1 VNAHQLRYAVLPGRF
16 AICRLNPDA
25 AVPEWATASKFF
37 SITRTANEL
46 SIVGEQERVPEG
58 VPSESGWA
66 CLRLEGPFPFEL
78 TGVLAAILNPLARA
92 GIGIFAISTFDTDCI
107 LIKSDR
113 LLSAEEALRQAGHER
128 IPDANAPQ

>member
-1 VNAHQLRYAVLPGRF
+1 LAGHQLRYSVLPGRF
-16 AICRLNPDA
+16 AICRLTPDA

-46 SIVGEQERVPEG
+46 SIVGEQERVPAG

-78 TGVLAAILNPLARA
+78 TGVLAAILDPLARA
-92 GIGIFAISTFDTDCI
+92 GIAIFAVSTFDTDCI
-107 LIKSDR
+107 LIKGDR
-113 LLSAEEALRQAGHER
+113 LPSAEEALRQAGHER
-128 IPDANAPQ
+128 ISEANSPQ